1 MNENLKKRL
10 LTIGIFV
17 VILSG
22 LIFLAWSY
30 LGTAA
35 FVRTTLS
42 GLTLG
47 SLFFMIAAGLTLI
60 FGLMDVLNFAHGAM
74 FMLGAYMGWQFYTNP
89 TFIFGLAPL
98 VFASFTGLMLLPI
111 IKPVLI
117 HWNISEGWQQA
128 LPKIAFVLMIVLLVL
143 GLWGVD
149 VSNLAETAMV
159 AITTTS
165 AGNPLA
171 EISAQEPL
179 ATFWIRPL
187 LLLLAGIA
195 GAVGIAKPGDRTQSA
210 NHDHFRKDGII
221 FILLFIC
228 TVLLTVFRSALSE
241 WILLMNGNLRF
252 ALSILTAV
260 LFGFVFGAA
269 IEITLIRPLYK
280 RATFVV
286 LMTLGLGFVI
296 REVVQVLWT
305 PLAYQMVRPPFFAQ
319 PGKAKTVWEW
329 FRNGNATLDVFGVT
343 FPTYRLFIIVLG
355 ILMFLFVY
363 FLMTKTR
370 LGMIIRAGV
379 QDPEMVEALGINVRR
394 VFTIVFALGVGMAA
408 LGGIGA
414 APFIPIQ
421 PLMGDQFQMQGFITV
436 VLGGMGSYVGAF
448 IRALTLGLAR
458 AFGDYFAL
466 KFSLSPAI
474 AEASTVII
482 MIIVLLIRPS
492 GLFGKKE

>member
-1 MNENLKKRL
+1 MNGNAKKRWI
-10 LTIGIFV
+10 TIGIVFIV
-17 VILSG
+17 VSVVVYLV
-22 LIFLAWSY
+22 WRY

-35 FVRTTLS
+35 FIRTSLS

-47 SLFFMIAAGLTLI
+47 SLFFMVAAGLTLI

-98 VFASFTGLMLLPI
+98 VFAFAAGLMLLPL

-117 HWNISEGWQQA
+117 RWKIATGWQNA
-128 LPKIAFVLMIVLLVL
+128 LPKLAFALMIALFVLGVL
-143 GLWGVD
+143 GLD
-149 VSNLAETAMV
+149 IMNLADTAMV
-159 AITTTS
+159 AITTSTAS
-165 AGNPLA
+165 DPLA
-171 EISAQEPL
+171 EIAAQEPL
-179 ATFWIRPL
+179 AAFWIRPVL
-187 LLLLAGIA
+187 MFLAGA
-195 GAVGIAKPGDRTQSA
+195 FGAFGIAKPGDRNEFAT
-210 NHDHFRKDGII
+210 HDSLKQNII
-221 FILLFIC
+221 IVAGLFV
-228 TVLLTVFRSALSE
+228 TALLLTVFRNALPE
-241 WILLMNGNLRF
+241 WVLLMNGNLRF
-252 ALSILTAV
+252 FFSILVAV
-260 LFGFVFGAA
+260 VFGFVFGAV

-280 RATFVV
+280 RSTFIV
-286 LMTLGLGFVI
+286 LMTLGLSFVI

-319 PGKAKTVWEW
+319 QGRAETVMAWL
-329 FRNGNATLDVFGVT
+329 RNGNATLNIFGVT
-343 FPTYRLFIIVLG
+343 FPTYRLFIILLG
-355 ILMFLFVY
+355 VLMFLFVY
-363 FLMTKTR
+363 LLMTKTR

-394 VFTIVFALGVGMAA
+394 VFTIVFALGVAMAA

-421 PLMGDQFQMQGFITV
+421 PLMGDTYQMQGFITV
-436 VLGGMGSYVGAF
+436 VLGGMGSYIGAF
-448 IRALTLGLAR
+448 IGAITLGLAR

-466 KFSLSPAI
+466 KLSLSPAI